1 MFRKRPKLK
10 EWWGALSDIQKCLKL
25 TLTSLGI
32 FFALPSSKKKCFRV
46 RFAMYTDCSKKW
58 QFLSFYDGFWK
69 NARLCDKNQ
78 ISWSYVDKSIFFSFK
93 DMDLIFYSEE
103 SWESILCNSNQFKRP
118 SQKEGA
124 LHWSENRTF
133 SWKNEF
139 FKKISKGAL
148 WGALCILKSRRY
160 QKWKKRPFFDLG
172 PTYHAFK
179 APLRSSILVRSRK
192 NPSFL
197 IWDTCPR

>member
-1 MFRKRPKLK
+1 MF
-10 EWWGALSDIQKCLKL
+10 E
-25 TLTSLGI
+25 
-32 FFALPSSKKKCFRV
+32 SKICYIPVHILF
-46 RFAMYTDCSKKW
+46 KKW
-58 QFLSFYDGFWK
+58 QILSFYDGFWK

-93 DMDLIFYSEE
+93 DMDLIFYSGE
-103 SWESILCNSNQFKRP
+103 SRESILCNSNRFKRP
-118 SQKEGA
+118 SQKGGA
-124 LHWSENRTF
+124 LHWSENWTF
-133 SWKNEF
+133 LWKSHF

-148 WGALCILKSRRY
+148 WGALCILKPWRY

-179 APLRSSILVRSRK
+179 APLHSSILAFAKK

-197 IWDTCPR
+197 TW